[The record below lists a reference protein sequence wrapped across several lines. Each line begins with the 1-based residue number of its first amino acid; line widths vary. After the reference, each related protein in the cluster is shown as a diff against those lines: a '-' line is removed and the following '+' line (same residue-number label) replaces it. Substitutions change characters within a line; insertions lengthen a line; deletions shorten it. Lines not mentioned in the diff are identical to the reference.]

1 MHIFN
6 NADAMSAL
14 WDFLRPLA
22 DAIPIYKQTA
32 DESEEGMPPSYLL
45 IRTDV
50 TDAGAVYGDGK
61 AMLRRNSA
69 DLMLISKCTGA
80 LSDDIHNVNRRKIKA
95 FLDAEGA
102 SYTGVDLGYNSTL
115 KEAQYTWSLEFLYG

>member
-1 MHIFN
+1 MQIFN